1 MNVFDLMA
9 KIGLDTSEYDRGLDQ
24 SEGKFSGFGD
34 KIKAGFEKIK
44 DNATSAVSAIASG
57 VKSVVSTVGDM
68 ASSIYNATADLAN
81 YGDSIDKASQ
91 KIGISAKAY
100 QEWEAVMQH
109 SGTSMDSMTTSFK
122 TLATASQGASADQ
135 VEAFKKLGL
144 SMEEVSSM
152 STEELFS
159 RTIAGLQG
167 MEEGTERTTIA
178 SQLLGKG
185 AMEMGALLN
194 TSAEDTQAM
203 IDRVNELGGV
213 MSDEAVKESANFN
226 DQLQDMNTAMDG
238 LKRQMV
244 AEFLPG
250 LSSLMQGFTS
260 LITGSDKAQT
270 QLVAG
275 FAKISEG
282 IKNVVNK
289 VSDIAKTLIPTMAK
303 SIVSMLPTLANVAVD
318 LLKTLTK
325 TISENLPEL
334 ITTAILVVETLA
346 DGIIEVL
353 PELTE
358 AAIMLITTLIDKL
371 TQPDELGRLIDVAIS
386 IIMTLSTALIDA
398 LPVLI
403 EQAPVIIDR
412 LVKAVV
418 DNLPKIGQLAVD
430 LVMKLVTTIS
440 DNLGKLK
447 ESGGKILQSLIDGI
461 KTLFTPLANIMSE
474 AMGKVK
480 DSVSE
485 KVTAAKNWGKDLI
498 DNFINGIKEKWE
510 NLKSTVSDVAQSV
523 KDFLGFSEPKKGP
536 LSNFHTYA
544 PDMMDL
550 FAKGIKDNTSKITG
564 QLEMSLTDVKG
575 AFEPDQLV
583 INEVREKNE
592 PPQNNDNRN
601 KNSVTNIFNFHI
613 AAGTI
618 SNDYDAYRAAQLMSE
633 QLANLQAAQS
643 ISLGGI
649 A

>member
-9 KIGLDTSEYDRGLDQ
+9 KIGLNTDEYEEGLEK
-24 SEGKFSGFGD
+24 SEGKFHSFGS
-34 KIKAGFEKIK
+34 KIKEGLGNVASMSL
-44 DNATSAVSAIASG
+44 NAVKAVATG
-57 VKSVVSTVGDM
+57 VSDM
-68 ASSIYNATADLAN
+68 AKSMVSSASELAN

-109 SGTSMDSMTTSFK
+109 SGTSMDSMSVSFK
-122 TLATASQGASADQ
+122 TLANASQNASADQ

-152 STEELFS
+152 STEELFAK
-159 RTIAGLQG
+159 TISGLQG
-167 MEEGTERTTIA
+167 MEEGSERTALA

-185 AMEMGALLN
+185 AMELGALLN
-194 TSAEDTQAM
+194 TSAEDTQGM
-203 IDRVNELGGV
+203 IDEVNRLGGV

-250 LSSLMQGFTS
+250 LSGLMQGFTS
-260 LITGSDKAQT
+260 LITGSEKAET
-270 QLVAG
+270 QLISG

-318 LLKTLTK
+318 LLNTLTK
-325 TISENLPEL
+325 TITENLPEL

-358 AAIMLITTLIDKL
+358 AAIMLITTLVDKL
-371 TQPDELGRLIDVAIS
+371 TQPDELGKLIDVAIS

-418 DNLPKIGQLAVD
+418 DNLPKVGQLAVD
-430 LVMKLVTTIS
+430 LVMTLVTTIA
-440 DNLGKLK
+440 DNFGKIK
-447 ESGGKILQSLIDGI
+447 ESGGKILQSFIDGI

-485 KVTAAKNWGKDLI
+485 KVTAAKKWGKDLI

-510 NLKSTVSDVAQSV
+510 NLKSTISDVAQSV

-550 FAKGIKDNTSKITG
+550 FARGIRENTNKITG

-575 AFEPDQLV
+575 TFEYPQLEMPLPDTKDSFKSSQNDYKSV
-583 INEVREKNE
+583 YTGGNIININ
-592 PPQNNDNRN
+592 
-601 KNSVTNIFNFHI
+601 I

-618 SNDYDAYRAAQLMSE
+618 SNDYDSYRAAQLISE
-633 QLANLQAAQS
+633 QLALLQADQNIA
-643 ISLGGI
+643 LGGI

>member
-9 KIGLDTSEYDRGLDQ
+9 KIGLDTSEYDRGLDE

-34 KIKAGFEKIK
+34 KIKAGFGNIK
-44 DNATSAVSAIASG
+44 SFASGAVSAVASG
-57 VKSVVSTVGDM
+57 VSTVVSGVGNLANSIYS
-68 ASSIYNATADLAN
+68 ASSDLAN
-81 YGDSIDKASQ
+81 YGDNIDKASQ

-213 MSDEAVKESANFN
+213 LSDEAVKESANFN
-226 DQLQDMNTAMDG
+226 DQLQDMNTAMDA

-250 LSSLMQGFTS
+250 LSGLMQGFTS
-260 LITGSDKAQT
+260 LITGSEKAET
-270 QLVAG
+270 QLISG

-318 LLKTLTK
+318 LLKTLTR

-353 PELTE
+353 PELTD
-358 AAIMLITTLIDKL
+358 AAIMLITTLVDKL

-398 LPVLI
+398 LPVFI

-430 LVMKLVTTIS
+430 LVMKLVTTIG

-485 KVTAAKNWGKDLI
+485 KITAAKNWGKDLI
-498 DNFINGIKEKWE
+498 DNFIGGIKEKWE

-536 LSNFHTYA
+536 LSNFHTFA

-550 FAKGIKDNTSKITG
+550 FAKGIKENTNKITG
-564 QLEMSLTDVKG
+564 QLEISLTDVKG
-575 AFEPDQLV
+575 TFEPDQFV
-583 INEVREKNE
+583 INEVRGKNE
-592 PPQNNDNRN
+592 PPQNNDNRS

-643 ISLGGI
+643 IALGGI

>member
-9 KIGLDTSEYDRGLDQ
+9 KIGLDTSEYDRGLDE

-34 KIKAGFEKIK
+34 KIKAGFGNIK
-44 DNATSAVSAIASG
+44 SFASGAVSAVASG
-57 VKSVVSTVGDM
+57 VSTVVSGVGNLANSIYS
-68 ASSIYNATADLAN
+68 ASSDLAN
-81 YGDSIDKASQ
+81 YGDNIDKASQ

-122 TLATASQGASADQ
+122 TLATASQGASKEQ

-144 SMEEVSSM
+144 SMDQVASM

-203 IDRVNELGGV
+203 IDRINELGGV
-213 MSDEAVKESANFN
+213 LSDEAVKESANFN

-260 LITGSDKAQT
+260 LITGSEKAET

-282 IKNVVNK
+282 IKNVVKK

-325 TISENLPEL
+325 TIRENLPEL

-358 AAIMLITTLIDKL
+358 AAIMLITTLVDKL
-371 TQPDELGRLIDVAIS
+371 TQPDALGKLIDVAIS

-440 DNLGKLK
+440 ENFGKIK

-480 DSVSE
+480 DAVSE

-550 FAKGIKDNTSKITG
+550 FAKGIRENTSKITG

-575 AFEPDQLV
+575 TFEPSQSNYRGGYGGGSNIV
-583 INEVREKNE
+583 INITS
-592 PPQNNDNRN
+592 D
-601 KNSVTNIFNFHI
+601 
-613 AAGTI
+613 TI
-618 SNDYDAYRAAQLMSE
+618 SDDYGAYRAANRIAETLKTLE
-633 QLANLQAAQS
+633 IRNDRAY
-643 ISLGGI
+643 GGVAI
-649 A
+649 

>member
-9 KIGLDTSEYDRGLDQ
+9 KIGLNTDEYEEGLEK
-24 SEGKFSGFGD
+24 SEGKFHGFGA
-34 KIKAGFEKIK
+34 KIKEGLGNVASMSL
-44 DNATSAVSAIASG
+44 NAVKAVATG
-57 VKSVVSTVGDM
+57 VSDM
-68 ASSIYNATADLAN
+68 AKSMVSSASELAN

-109 SGTSMDSMTTSFK
+109 SGTSMDSMSVSFK
-122 TLATASQGASADQ
+122 TLATASQNASADQ

-152 STEELFS
+152 STEDLFAK
-159 RTIAGLQG
+159 TISGLQG
-167 MEEGTERTTIA
+167 MEEGSERTALA

-185 AMEMGALLN
+185 AMELGALLN
-194 TSAEDTQAM
+194 TSAEDTQGM
-203 IDRVNELGGV
+203 IDEVNRLGGV
-213 MSDEAVKESANFN
+213 MSDEAIKESANFN
-226 DQLQDMNTAMDG
+226 DQLQDMSTAMDS

-250 LSSLMQGFTS
+250 LSGLMQGFTS
-260 LITGSDKAQT
+260 LITGSDKAET
-270 QLVAG
+270 QLISG

-325 TISENLPEL
+325 TITENLPEL

-353 PELTE
+353 PELAE
-358 AAIMLITTLIDKL
+358 AAIMLITTLVDKL

-418 DNLPKIGQLAVD
+418 DNLPKVGQLAVD
-430 LVMKLVTTIS
+430 LVMTLVTTIS
-440 DNLGKLK
+440 DNFGKIK
-447 ESGGKILQSLIDGI
+447 ESGGKILQSFIDGI

-474 AMGKVK
+474 AMSKVK

-485 KVTAAKNWGKDLI
+485 KVTAAKKWGKDLI

-544 PDMMDL
+544 PDMMEL

-575 AFEPDQLV
+575 TFEPSQSNYRGSYGGGSNIV
-583 INEVREKNE
+583 IN
-592 PPQNNDNRN
+592 
-601 KNSVTNIFNFHI
+601 I
-613 AAGTI
+613 ASDTI
-618 SNDYDAYRAAQLMSE
+618 SDDYGAYRT
-633 QLANLQAAQS
+633 ANRIAEALKTLEIRNDRAY
-643 ISLGGI
+643 GGVAI
-649 A
+649 